1 MYVNKEYTKECVAQF
16 INCPKRCLE
25 DVMTVM
31 TIFWGVFCFCFGC
44 KRVMLHNGDN
54 DDRNCLSLS
63 LSICYLYLYMGTV
76 GMINKSDHS
85 NI

>member
-1 MYVNKEYTKECVAQF
+1 MCSSIYKLSQKMLG
-16 INCPKRCLE
+16 RCDDRNDDILG
-25 DVMTVM
+25 
-31 TIFWGVFCFCFGC
+31 FFFGVCFGC

-63 LSICYLYLYMGTV
+63 LSICYLYLYMATV

>member
-1 MYVNKEYTKECVAQF
+1 MCSSINKLSQKMLG
-16 INCPKRCLE
+16 RCDDCNDDIL
-25 DVMTVM
+25 
-31 TIFWGVFCFCFGC
+31 GVFLVLFFFGC

-63 LSICYLYLYMGTV
+63 LSICYLYLFMGTV

>member
-1 MYVNKEYTKECVAQF
+1 MCSSIYKLSQKMLG
-16 INCPKRCLE
+16 RCDDRNDDILGG
-25 DVMTVM
+25 
-31 TIFWGVFCFCFGC
+31 FLLCFFGC
-44 KRVMLHNGDN
+44 KRFMLHNGDN

-63 LSICYLYLYMGTV
+63 LSICYLYLYMGTA